1 MDIDD
6 IYLAGKNAAYDIAAK
21 KLLASRKILGN
32 ADSIAES
39 DFIWIFIHSVVDIL
53 LKQLAIRALCLL
65 ALYKNPRMKSDN
77 DLISVSLKMAYLK
90 I

>member
-21 KLLASRKILGN
+21 KLLASRKISGN

-53 LKQLAIRALCLL
+53 LK
-65 ALYKNPRMKSDN
+65 
-77 DLISVSLKMAYLK
+77 
-90 I
+90 

>member
-1 MDIDD
+1 MNPHFFTAPFYFIYHIIKAERRRCVMDIDD
-6 IYLAGKNAAYDIAAK
+6 IYLAGKNAAYDSAAK

-53 LKQLAIRALCLL
+53 LK
-65 ALYKNPRMKSDN
+65 
-77 DLISVSLKMAYLK
+77 
-90 I
+90 

>member
-39 DFIWIFIHSVVDIL
+39 AFARIFMHSSASSFIKGDARKW
-53 LKQLAIRALCLL
+53 
-65 ALYKNPRMKSDN
+65 
-77 DLISVSLKMAYLK
+77 
-90 I
+90 

>member
-53 LKQLAIRALCLL
+53 LHHRDTGSG
-65 ALYKNPRMKSDN
+65 SDACPSGS
-77 DLISVSLKMAYLK
+77 DECGEPYPW
-90 I
+90 